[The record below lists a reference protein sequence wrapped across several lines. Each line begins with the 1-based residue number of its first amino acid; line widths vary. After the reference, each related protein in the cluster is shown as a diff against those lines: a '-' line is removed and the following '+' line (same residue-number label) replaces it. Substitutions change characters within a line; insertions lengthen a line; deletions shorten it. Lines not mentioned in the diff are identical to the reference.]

1 VIVTKLISGK
11 VTYVHR
17 KLWPAVLTVG
27 TAGESWQ
34 LGGLSFSARSLFDAV
49 KKYGEFRTD
58 DVPWMGGPKAG
69 SPGDAARELERL
81 VLVHSEEIHTRSGA
95 HAKRLETWE
104 RWAERTGFQGEKMTP
119 AQAKELLEEVVTN
132 LNKQFDGKGRLPWN
146 AP

>member
-1 VIVTKLISGK
+1 
-11 VTYVHR
+11 
-17 KLWPAVLTVG
+17 
-27 TAGESWQ
+27 
-34 LGGLSFSARSLFDAV
+34 
-49 KKYGEFRTD
+49 
-58 DVPWMGGPKAG
+58 MGGPKAG